1 MINELKLMGK
11 ILEDEERKQLL
22 DKFSTL
28 NIGSVE
34 VSKLGQGEAPL
45 FDLLQLY
52 KALDLDITRDEP

>member
-1 MINELKLMGK
+1 MINELRLMGK

-22 DKFSTL
+22 DKFATL

-34 VSKLGQGEAPL
+34 VSKLGRGEVPL

-52 KALDLDITRDEP
+52 KALDLDITRDKP